1 MYLYVLITN
10 MQKLSILIDQLA
22 NWSKFKLRYE
32 FSFFD
37 IMMYSYVHIT
47 KMQKVSI
54 LIDQV
59 ANWSKLKLM

>member
-1 MYLYVLITN
+1 MYLYVLITD

-22 NWSKFKLRYE
+22 NWSKFRLRSE

-47 KMQKVSI
+47 KMQKK
-54 LIDQV
+54 LIDQL
-59 ANWSKLKLM
+59 AN